1 MKYASTRLGEFE
13 ASPESIL
20 TFVEGLSGFETEL
33 EYALLPF
40 NATHQSP
47 LHWLHSIH
55 NPGLAFVVTN
65 PFLFMPDYQ
74 VTLSAAEKKEL
85 AFGPNDGME
94 VYVIVRIPEDHRQ
107 MTANFLAPIV
117 VNQSRRLCKQF
128 ALTDP
133 RYETRHY
140 LLPESVRSGNS

>member
-13 ASPESIL
+13 ASPESML

-33 EYALLPF
+33 EYAVLPF
-40 NATHQSP
+40 DARHESP
-47 LHWLHSIH
+47 LNWLHSIH
-55 NPGLAFVVTN
+55 NPALAFVVTN

-74 VTLSAAEKKEL
+74 VTLSAADKKLL
-85 AFGPNDGME
+85 AFGTNDAMG

-117 VNQSRRLCKQF
+117 VNESRRLCRQF
-128 ALTDP
+128 VLTDP
-133 RYETRHY
+133 RYETRHF
-140 LLPESVRSGNS
+140 LLPESVRSGNA